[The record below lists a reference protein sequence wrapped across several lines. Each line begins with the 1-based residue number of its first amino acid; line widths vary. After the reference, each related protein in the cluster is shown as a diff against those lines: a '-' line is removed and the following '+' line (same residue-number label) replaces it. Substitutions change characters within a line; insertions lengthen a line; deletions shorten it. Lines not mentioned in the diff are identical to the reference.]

1 MPYCE
6 KCGSIAT
13 DQDAQFCTRC
23 GSALEQQDNSF
34 EGKRRPLHEASK
46 PTPDPATPSNQRVW
60 GKIGVGCLVVVVA
73 SVVLA
78 VVVSICGPSDTTS
91 GLPSDTSRV
100 PSTELDPSASLACMH
115 FKNVTNDAKGGI
127 FTDAEL
133 RVKLREVYDDARYS
147 DDSKIRQAAT
157 NLLRTAT
164 PPVQP
169 EEFEWAII
177 MMAAACE

>member
-1 MPYCE
+1 
-6 KCGSIAT
+6 
-13 DQDAQFCTRC
+13 
-23 GSALEQQDNSF
+23 
-34 EGKRRPLHEASK
+34 
-46 PTPDPATPSNQRVW
+46 
-60 GKIGVGCLVVVVA
+60 
-73 SVVLA
+73 
-78 VVVSICGPSDTTS
+78 
-91 GLPSDTSRV
+91 
-100 PSTELDPSASLACMH
+100 MH